1 MTILLRKQKNI
12 KCSTVETHHFSLG
25 IASQNKKINEIN
37 GCKTIFA
44 AHRAQRATNST
55 QQQPNGTQHKLTI
68 LVGVKSIILPQT
80 KKVPVER

>member
-1 MTILLRKQKNI
+1 MHISYTLTIKSMTILLRKQKNI

-55 QQQPNGTQHKLTI
+55 QQLLMAHN
-68 LVGVKSIILPQT
+68 VS
-80 KKVPVER
+80 